1 MSLFDDDWFNHL
13 DDDVEE
19 KVVSAILLSPYK
31 DILGKRITKKLIEFT
46 IEMKYED
53 ERLFDVLRRE
63 LSEWLVCNGLATNDI
78 KFEVDN
84 DNTPVYEFGIC
95 RYGQYNPSEKKIT
108 LFNKNIT
115 DNDKDLEEIDEIKA
129 STILHELMHAYF
141 DCGLSRKPN
150 LELIEEPLA
159 EAGMLDFLYHCNGRS
174 FDIVLQRVAEK
185 KKTPCIAHYGFG
197 AYIHLQSEKEIG
209 TLYELYYKILH
220 KSGDIDVNKF
230 IEGLNEYGEYKEI
243 VREPSHDDKKYELLR
258 SILKKVE
265 KECK

>member
-1 MSLFDDDWFNHL
+1 MSLFDDDMFNDQDDL
-13 DDDVEE
+13 DEYF
-19 KVVSAILLSPYK
+19 VSKILLAPYK
-31 DILGKRITKKLIEFT
+31 DILGERISEKLNEFT
-46 IEMKYED
+46 IEMKDKD

-63 LSEWLVCNGLATNDI
+63 LPRWLVCEKLLENDI
-78 KFEVDN
+78 KFEID
-84 DNTPVYEFGIC
+84 DAQSPVYEFGIC

-174 FDIVLQRVAEK
+174 FDNVLQRVAEK
-185 KKTPCIAHYGFG
+185 KNTPCIAHYGFG
-197 AYIHLQSEKEIG
+197 AYIHQQSKDEVG

-220 KSGDIDVNKF
+220 KSGDIDVKKF

-243 VREPSHDDKKYELLR
+243 VREPSPDEKKYELLR

>member
-1 MSLFDDDWFNHL
+1 MSLFDDDMFNDPDDLDEWFYFKL
-13 DDDVEE
+13 FP
-19 KVVSAILLSPYK
+19 PYK
-31 DILGKRITKKLIEFT
+31 DILGERISEKINEFT
-46 IEMKYED
+46 IEMKDKD

-84 DNTPVYEFGIC
+84 DNTPVYESGIC

-108 LFNKNIT
+108 LFNKNIK
-115 DNDKDLEEIDEIKA
+115 DNVKDREEIKA

-197 AYIHLQSEKEIG
+197 AYIHQQSKDEVG

-220 KSGDIDVNKF
+220 KGCCIDVNKF

-243 VREPSHDDKKYELLR
+243 VREPSPDDKKYELLR

>member
-1 MSLFDDDWFNHL
+1 MRLFDDDMFNDL
-13 DDDVEE
+13 DDYSVLE
-19 KVVSAILLSPYK
+19 KAFLPYK
-31 DILGKRITKKLIEFT
+31 DILGERISEKINEFT
-46 IEMKYED
+46 IEMKDKD

-63 LSEWLVCNGLATNDI
+63 LSRWLVCEKLLENDI
-78 KFEVDN
+78 KFEID
-84 DNTPVYEFGIC
+84 DAQSPVYESGIC

-108 LFNKNIT
+108 LFIKNIP
-115 DNDKDLEEIDEIKA
+115 NDVFEEIRA

-174 FDIVLQRVAEK
+174 FDNVLQRVAEK
-185 KKTPCIAHYGFG
+185 EKTSCIAHYGLG

-220 KSGDIDVNKF
+220 KCRNTDIKNF

-243 VREPSHDDKKYELLR
+243 VREPSPDDKKYELLR

>member
-1 MSLFDDDWFNHL
+1 MSLFDDDMFNDL
-13 DDDVEE
+13 YDVENA
-19 KVVSAILLSPYK
+19 VVSAISLSQYK
-31 DILGKRITKKLIEFT
+31 DILGERIRKKLTEF
-46 IEMKYED
+46 IIGMKDED

-108 LFNKNIT
+108 LFNKNIK
-115 DNDKDLEEIDEIKA
+115 DNVKDREEIKA

-174 FDIVLQRVAEK
+174 FDNVLQRVAEK
-185 KKTPCIAHYGFG
+185 KNTPRIAHYGFG
-197 AYIHLQSEKEIG
+197 AYIHQQSKDEVG

-220 KSGDIDVNKF
+220 KSGYIDVKKF

-243 VREPSHDDKKYELLR
+243 VREPSPDEKKYELLR

>member
-1 MSLFDDDWFNHL
+1 MSLFDDDMFNDL
-13 DDDVEE
+13 DDQYEYFE
-19 KVVSAILLSPYK
+19 KLFPPYK
-31 DILGKRITKKLIEFT
+31 DILGKRISEKITGFT
-46 IEMKYED
+46 IEMKDED

-63 LSEWLVCNGLATNDI
+63 LSRWLVCEKLLENDI
-78 KFEVDN
+78 KFEID
-84 DNTPVYEFGIC
+84 DAQSPVYEFGIC

-115 DNDKDLEEIDEIKA
+115 DNDKHIEERYEIKA

-174 FDIVLQRVAEK
+174 FDNVLQRVAEK
-185 KKTPCIAHYGFG
+185 EKTSCIAHYGLG

-220 KSGDIDVNKF
+220 KCRNTDIKNF

-243 VREPSHDDKKYELLR
+243 VREPSPDEKKYELLR

>member
-1 MSLFDDDWFNHL
+1 MRLFDEEDNYLLEDD
-13 DDDVEE
+13 
-19 KVVSAILLSPYK
+19 LSPMQDLLNKFVY
-31 DILGKRITKKLIEFT
+31 DNILGKKLSFEIDNN
-46 IEMKYED
+46 D
-53 ERLFDVLRRE
+53 EKLFDVLRRE

-84 DNTPVYEFGIC
+84 DNTPVYESGIC

-108 LFNKNIT
+108 LFNKNIK
-115 DNDKDLEEIDEIKA
+115 DNVKDREEIKA

-174 FDIVLQRVAEK
+174 FDNVLQRVAEK
-185 KKTPCIAHYGFG
+185 KNTPCIAHYGLG

-220 KSGDIDVNKF
+220 KGCCIDVNKF

-243 VREPSHDDKKYELLR
+243 VREPSPDEKKYELLR

>member
-1 MSLFDDDWFNHL
+1 MRLFDEEDNYLLEDD
-13 DDDVEE
+13 
-19 KVVSAILLSPYK
+19 LSPMQDLLNKFAYYH
-31 DILGKRITKKLIEFT
+31 ILGKKLSFEIDNN
-46 IEMKYED
+46 D
-53 ERLFDVLRRE
+53 EKLFDVLRRE

-84 DNTPVYEFGIC
+84 DNTPVYESGIC

-108 LFNKNIT
+108 LFIKNIP
-115 DNDKDLEEIDEIKA
+115 NDVFEEIRA

-174 FDIVLQRVAEK
+174 FDNVLQRVAEK
-185 KKTPCIAHYGFG
+185 KNTPCIAHYGLG

-220 KSGDIDVNKF
+220 KSGDIDIKNF

-243 VREPSHDDKKYELLR
+243 VREPSPDDKKYELLR

>member
-1 MSLFDDDWFNHL
+1 MSLFDDDMFNDLNDL
-13 DDDVEE
+13 DASI
-19 KVVSAILLSPYK
+19 VSKILLAQYK
-31 DILGKRITKKLIEFT
+31 DILGERISEKINEFT
-46 IEMKYED
+46 IEMKDED

-63 LSEWLVCNGLATNDI
+63 LSEWLVCEKLLENDI
-78 KFEVDN
+78 KFEID
-84 DNTPVYEFGIC
+84 DAQSPVYESGIC

-108 LFNKNIT
+108 LFIKNIP
-115 DNDKDLEEIDEIKA
+115 NDVFEEIRA

-174 FDIVLQRVAEK
+174 FDNVLQRVAEK
-185 KKTPCIAHYGFG
+185 KKTPCIAHYGLG

-220 KSGDIDVNKF
+220 KGCCIDVNKF

-243 VREPSHDDKKYELLR
+243 VREPSPDDKKYELLR

>member
-1 MSLFDDDWFNHL
+1 MSLFDEEDNYLFEDD
-13 DDDVEE
+13 
-19 KVVSAILLSPYK
+19 LSPMQDIFNKFAYYH
-31 DILGKRITKKLIEFT
+31 ILGEKLSFEI
-46 IEMKYED
+46 YNDD
-53 ERLFDVLRRE
+53 EKLFDVLRRE

-84 DNTPVYEFGIC
+84 DNTPVYESGIC

-108 LFNKNIT
+108 LFIKNIP
-115 DNDKDLEEIDEIKA
+115 NDVFEEIRA
-129 STILHELMHAYF
+129 STVLHELMHAYF

-174 FDIVLQRVAEK
+174 FDNVLQRVAEK
-185 KKTPCIAHYGFG
+185 KKTPCIAHYGLG

-220 KSGDIDVNKF
+220 KSGDIDVKKF

-243 VREPSHDDKKYELLR
+243 VREPSPDEKKYELLR

>member
-1 MSLFDDDWFNHL
+1 MSLFDDDMFNFL
-13 DDDVEE
+13 DDPNEYMYDVA
-19 KVVSAILLSPYK
+19 KKLFPPYRY
-31 DILGKRITKKLIEFT
+31 ILGERISEKINEFT
-46 IEMKYED
+46 IEMKDED

-84 DNTPVYEFGIC
+84 DNTPVYESGIC

-108 LFNKNIT
+108 LFIKNIP
-115 DNDKDLEEIDEIKA
+115 NDVFEEIRA
-129 STILHELMHAYF
+129 STVLHELMHAYF

-174 FDIVLQRVAEK
+174 FDNVLQRVAEK
-185 KKTPCIAHYGFG
+185 KNTPCIAHYGLG

-220 KSGDIDVNKF
+220 KCRNTDIKNF

-243 VREPSHDDKKYELLR
+243 VREPSPDDKKYELLR

>member
-1 MSLFDDDWFNHL
+1 MRLFDEEDNYLLEDD
-13 DDDVEE
+13 
-19 KVVSAILLSPYK
+19 LSPMQDLLNKFAYYH
-31 DILGKRITKKLIEFT
+31 ILGKKLSFEIDNN
-46 IEMKYED
+46 D
-53 ERLFDVLRRE
+53 EKLFDVLRRE

-84 DNTPVYEFGIC
+84 DNTPVYESGIC

-108 LFNKNIT
+108 LFIKNIP
-115 DNDKDLEEIDEIKA
+115 NDVFEEIRA

-174 FDIVLQRVAEK
+174 FDNVLQRVAEK
-185 KKTPCIAHYGFG
+185 KNTPCIAHYGLG

-220 KSGDIDVNKF
+220 KSGDIDVKKF

-243 VREPSHDDKKYELLR
+243 VREPSPDDKKYELLR

>member
-1 MSLFDDDWFNHL
+1 MSLFDEVDNYL
-13 DDDVEE
+13 LEDDVSLFEYHFN
-19 KVVSAILLSPYK
+19 KSAYYH
-31 DILGKRITKKLIEFT
+31 ILGKKLSVEIDNN
-46 IEMKYED
+46 D
-53 ERLFDVLRRE
+53 EKLFDVLRRE

-78 KFEVDN
+78 KIEVDN
-84 DNTPVYEFGIC
+84 DNTPVYESGIC

-108 LFNKNIT
+108 LFIKNIP
-115 DNDKDLEEIDEIKA
+115 NDVFEEIRA

-159 EAGMLDFLYHCNGRS
+159 EAGMLDFLYPCNGRS
-174 FDIVLQRVAEK
+174 FANVLQRVAEK
-185 KKTPCIAHYGFG
+185 KNTPCIAHYGLG

-220 KSGDIDVNKF
+220 KSGDIDVKKF

-243 VREPSHDDKKYELLR
+243 VREPSPDEKKYELLR

>member
-1 MSLFDDDWFNHL
+1 MRLFDEEDNYLLEDD
-13 DDDVEE
+13 
-19 KVVSAILLSPYK
+19 LSPMQDLLNKFAYYH
-31 DILGKRITKKLIEFT
+31 ILGKKLSFEIDNN
-46 IEMKYED
+46 D
-53 ERLFDVLRRE
+53 EKLFDVLRRE

-84 DNTPVYEFGIC
+84 DNTPVYESGIC

-115 DNDKDLEEIDEIKA
+115 DNVKDIEEIKA

-185 KKTPCIAHYGFG
+185 KKTPCIAHYGLG

-220 KSGDIDVNKF
+220 KSGDIDVKKF

-243 VREPSHDDKKYELLR
+243 VREPSPDDKKYELLR

>member
-1 MSLFDDDWFNHL
+1 MRLFD
-13 DDDVEE
+13 EE
-19 KVVSAILLSPYK
+19 DNYLLEDGLSPMQDLLNKFVY
-31 DILGKRITKKLIEFT
+31 DNILGEKLSFEIDNN
-46 IEMKYED
+46 D
-53 ERLFDVLRRE
+53 EKLFDVLRRE

-108 LFNKNIT
+108 LFIKNIP
-115 DNDKDLEEIDEIKA
+115 NDVFEEIRA

-174 FDIVLQRVAEK
+174 FDNVLQRVAEK
-185 KKTPCIAHYGFG
+185 EKTSCIAHYGLG

-220 KSGDIDVNKF
+220 KSGDIDVKKF

-243 VREPSHDDKKYELLR
+243 VREPSPDDKKYELLR

>member
-1 MSLFDDDWFNHL
+1 MSLFDDVDNYLLEDDASIMQYHFNRLAYYH
-13 DDDVEE
+13 
-19 KVVSAILLSPYK
+19 
-31 DILGKRITKKLIEFT
+31 ILGEKLSVEIDNN
-46 IEMKYED
+46 D
-53 ERLFDVLRRE
+53 EKLFDVLRRE

-78 KFEVDN
+78 KFEVDYAQS
-84 DNTPVYEFGIC
+84 PVYESGINK
-95 RYGQYNPSEKKIT
+95 YGQYCPSEKKIT
-108 LFNKNIT
+108 LFIKNIP
-115 DNDKDLEEIDEIKA
+115 NDVFEEIRA
-129 STILHELMHAYF
+129 STVLHELMHAYF

-159 EAGMLDFLYHCNGRS
+159 EAGMLDFLYHCNGRL
-174 FDIVLQRVAEK
+174 FDNVLQRVAEK
-185 KKTPCIAHYGFG
+185 KKTPCIAHYGLG

-220 KSGDIDVNKF
+220 KSGDIDVKKF

-243 VREPSHDDKKYELLR
+243 VREPSPDDKKYELLR

>member
-1 MSLFDDDWFNHL
+1 MSLFDDDMFNDLNDL
-13 DDDVEE
+13 DESI
-19 KVVSAILLSPYK
+19 VSKILLASYK
-31 DILGKRITKKLIEFT
+31 DILGERISEKINEFT
-46 IEMKYED
+46 IEMKDED

-84 DNTPVYEFGIC
+84 DNTPVYESGIC

-108 LFNKNIT
+108 LFIKNIP
-115 DNDKDLEEIDEIKA
+115 NDVFEEIIA

-141 DCGLSRKPN
+141 DCGLSVKPN
-150 LELIEEPLA
+150 IELIEEPLA

-174 FDIVLQRVAEK
+174 FDNVLQRVAEK
-185 KKTPCIAHYGFG
+185 KNTPCIAHYGFG
-197 AYIHLQSEKEIG
+197 AYIHQQSEKEIG

-243 VREPSHDDKKYELLR
+243 VREPSPDEKKYELLR

>member
-1 MSLFDDDWFNHL
+1 MSLFDDDMFNDL
-13 DDDVEE
+13 DDLDE
-19 KVVSAILLSPYK
+19 LFPPYK
-31 DILGKRITKKLIEFT
+31 DILGERISEKINELTN
-46 IEMKYED
+46 ED
-53 ERLFDVLRRE
+53 EQLFNVLRRE

-108 LFNKNIT
+108 LFIKNIP
-115 DNDKDLEEIDEIKA
+115 NDVFEEIIA

-174 FDIVLQRVAEK
+174 FDNVLQRVAEK
-185 KKTPCIAHYGFG
+185 KKTPCIAHYGLG

-220 KSGDIDVNKF
+220 KSGDIDVKKF

-243 VREPSHDDKKYELLR
+243 VREPSPDDKKYELLR

>member
-1 MSLFDDDWFNHL
+1 MSLFDDDMFNDPDDLDEWFYFKL
-13 DDDVEE
+13 FP
-19 KVVSAILLSPYK
+19 PYK
-31 DILGKRITKKLIEFT
+31 DILGERISEKINEFT
-46 IEMKYED
+46 IEMKDKD

-84 DNTPVYEFGIC
+84 DNTPVYESGIC

-108 LFNKNIT
+108 LFIKNIP
-115 DNDKDLEEIDEIKA
+115 NDVFEEIRA

-220 KSGDIDVNKF
+220 KSGDIDIKNF

-243 VREPSHDDKKYELLR
+243 VREPSPDEKKYELLR

>member
-1 MSLFDDDWFNHL
+1 MRLFDEEDNYLLEDD
-13 DDDVEE
+13 
-19 KVVSAILLSPYK
+19 LSPMQDLLNKFAYYH
-31 DILGKRITKKLIEFT
+31 ILGKKLSFEIDNN
-46 IEMKYED
+46 D
-53 ERLFDVLRRE
+53 EKLFDVLRRE

-84 DNTPVYEFGIC
+84 DNTPVYESGIC

-108 LFNKNIT
+108 LFIKNIP
-115 DNDKDLEEIDEIKA
+115 NDVFEEIRA

-174 FDIVLQRVAEK
+174 FDNVLQRVAEK
-185 KKTPCIAHYGFG
+185 KKTPCIAHYGLG

-220 KSGDIDVNKF
+220 KGCCIDVNKF

-243 VREPSHDDKKYELLR
+243 VREPSPDDKKYELLR

>member
-1 MSLFDDDWFNHL
+1 MRLFDEEDNYLLEDD
-13 DDDVEE
+13 
-19 KVVSAILLSPYK
+19 LSPMQDLLNKFAYYH
-31 DILGKRITKKLIEFT
+31 ILGKELSFA
-46 IEMKYED
+46 MDNND
-53 ERLFDVLRRE
+53 EKLFDVLRRE

-84 DNTPVYEFGIC
+84 DNTPVYESGIC

-108 LFNKNIT
+108 LFIKNIP
-115 DNDKDLEEIDEIKA
+115 NDVFEEIRA

-185 KKTPCIAHYGFG
+185 KKTPCIAHYGLG

-220 KSGDIDVNKF
+220 KSGDIDVKKF

-243 VREPSHDDKKYELLR
+243 VREPSPDDKKYELLR

>member
-1 MSLFDDDWFNHL
+1 MRLFDEEDNYLLEDD
-13 DDDVEE
+13 
-19 KVVSAILLSPYK
+19 LSPMQDLLNKFAYYH
-31 DILGKRITKKLIEFT
+31 ILGKKLSFEIY
-46 IEMKYED
+46 KND
-53 ERLFDVLRRE
+53 EKLFDVLRRE

-84 DNTPVYEFGIC
+84 DNTPVYESGIC

-108 LFNKNIT
+108 LFIKNIP
-115 DNDKDLEEIDEIKA
+115 NDVFEEIRA

-174 FDIVLQRVAEK
+174 FDNVLQRVAEK
-185 KKTPCIAHYGFG
+185 KNTPCIAHYGLG

-220 KSGDIDVNKF
+220 KGCCIDVNKF

-243 VREPSHDDKKYELLR
+243 VREPSPDDKKYELLR

>member
-1 MSLFDDDWFNHL
+1 MRLFDDDWFNHL

-84 DNTPVYEFGIC
+84 DNTPVYESGIC

-108 LFNKNIT
+108 LFNKNIK
-115 DNDKDLEEIDEIKA
+115 DNVKDREEIKA

-174 FDIVLQRVAEK
+174 FDNVLQRVAEK
-185 KKTPCIAHYGFG
+185 KNTPCIAHYGLG

-220 KSGDIDVNKF
+220 KSGDIDVKKF

-243 VREPSHDDKKYELLR
+243 VREPSPDDKKYELLR

>member
-1 MSLFDDDWFNHL
+1 MSLFDDDMFNDL
-13 DDDVEE
+13 DDYSVLE
-19 KVVSAILLSPYK
+19 KLFLPYRY
-31 DILGKRITKKLIEFT
+31 ILGERISEKINEFT
-46 IEMKYED
+46 IEIKNED
-53 ERLFDVLRRE
+53 EQLFDVLRRE
-63 LSEWLVCNGLATNDI
+63 LSRWLVCEKLLENDI
-78 KFEVDN
+78 KFEIDYAQS
-84 DNTPVYEFGIC
+84 PVYEFGIC

-115 DNDKDLEEIDEIKA
+115 DNDKHIDEIYEIKA

-174 FDIVLQRVAEK
+174 FDNVLQRVAEK
-185 KKTPCIAHYGFG
+185 KKTPCIAHYGLG

-220 KSGDIDVNKF
+220 KSGDIDVKKF

-243 VREPSHDDKKYELLR
+243 VREPSPDDKKYELLR

>member
-1 MSLFDDDWFNHL
+1 MRLFD
-13 DDDVEE
+13 EE
-19 KVVSAILLSPYK
+19 DNYLLEDGLSPMQDLLNKFVY
-31 DILGKRITKKLIEFT
+31 DNILGKKLSFEIDNN
-46 IEMKYED
+46 D
-53 ERLFDVLRRE
+53 EKLVDVLRRE

-84 DNTPVYEFGIC
+84 DNTPVYESGIR

-108 LFNKNIT
+108 LFIKNIP
-115 DNDKDLEEIDEIKA
+115 NDVFEEIRA

-174 FDIVLQRVAEK
+174 FDNVLQRVAEK
-185 KKTPCIAHYGFG
+185 KKTPCIAHYGLG

-220 KSGDIDVNKF
+220 KSGDIDVKKF

-243 VREPSHDDKKYELLR
+243 VREPSPDDKKYELLR

>member
-1 MSLFDDDWFNHL
+1 MRLFDEEDNYLLEDD
-13 DDDVEE
+13 
-19 KVVSAILLSPYK
+19 LSPMQDLLNKFAYYN
-31 DILGKRITKKLIEFT
+31 ILGEKLSFEIDNN
-46 IEMKYED
+46 D
-53 ERLFDVLRRE
+53 EKLFDVLRRE

-84 DNTPVYEFGIC
+84 DNTPVYESGIC

-108 LFNKNIT
+108 LFIKNIP
-115 DNDKDLEEIDEIKA
+115 NDVFEEIIA

-141 DCGLSRKPN
+141 DCGLSVKPN
-150 LELIEEPLA
+150 IELIEEPLA

-174 FDIVLQRVAEK
+174 FDNVLQRVAEK
-185 KKTPCIAHYGFG
+185 KKTPCIAHYGLG

-220 KSGDIDVNKF
+220 KSGDIDVKKF

-243 VREPSHDDKKYELLR
+243 VREPSPDDKKYELLR

>member
-1 MSLFDDDWFNHL
+1 MRLFDEEDNYLLEDD
-13 DDDVEE
+13 
-19 KVVSAILLSPYK
+19 LSPMQDLLNKFAYYH
-31 DILGKRITKKLIEFT
+31 ILGKKLSFEIDNN
-46 IEMKYED
+46 D
-53 ERLFDVLRRE
+53 EKLFDVLRRE

-84 DNTPVYEFGIC
+84 DNTPVYESGIC

-108 LFNKNIT
+108 LFIKNIP
-115 DNDKDLEEIDEIKA
+115 NDVFEEIRA

-174 FDIVLQRVAEK
+174 FDNVLQRVAEK
-185 KKTPCIAHYGFG
+185 KNTPCIAHYGLG

-220 KSGDIDVNKF
+220 KGCCIDVNKF

-243 VREPSHDDKKYELLR
+243 VREPSPDDKKYELLR

>member
-1 MSLFDDDWFNHL
+1 MSLFDDDMFNFL
-13 DDDVEE
+13 DDPHEYMCDVA
-19 KVVSAILLSPYK
+19 KKLCPPYRY
-31 DILGKRITKKLIEFT
+31 ILGERISEKINEFT
-46 IEMKYED
+46 IEMKDED

-108 LFNKNIT
+108 LFNKNIQH
-115 DNDKDLEEIDEIKA
+115 DVFEEIRA
-129 STILHELMHAYF
+129 STVLHELMHAYF

-159 EAGMLDFLYHCNGRS
+159 EAGMLDFLYHCNGRL
-174 FDIVLQRVAEK
+174 FDNVLQRVAEK
-185 KKTPCIAHYGFG
+185 KKTPCIAHYGLG

-220 KSGDIDVNKF
+220 KSGDIDVKKF

-243 VREPSHDDKKYELLR
+243 VREPSPDEKKYELLR

>member
-1 MSLFDDDWFNHL
+1 MRLFDEEDNYLLEDD
-13 DDDVEE
+13 
-19 KVVSAILLSPYK
+19 LSPMQDLLNKFAYYH
-31 DILGKRITKKLIEFT
+31 ILGKKLSFEIDNN
-46 IEMKYED
+46 D
-53 ERLFDVLRRE
+53 EKLFDVLRRE

-84 DNTPVYEFGIC
+84 DNTPVYESGIC

-108 LFNKNIT
+108 LFIKNIP
-115 DNDKDLEEIDEIKA
+115 NDVFEEIRA

-174 FDIVLQRVAEK
+174 FDNVLQRVAAK
-185 KKTPCIAHYGFG
+185 KNTPCIAHYGLG

-220 KSGDIDVNKF
+220 KGCCIDVNKF

-243 VREPSHDDKKYELLR
+243 VREPSPDDKKYELLR

>member
-1 MSLFDDDWFNHL
+1 MSLFDDVDNYLLEDDASLFEYHFNKLAYYH
-13 DDDVEE
+13 
-19 KVVSAILLSPYK
+19 
-31 DILGKRITKKLIEFT
+31 ILGEKLSVEIDNN
-46 IEMKYED
+46 D
-53 ERLFDVLRRE
+53 EKLFDVLRRE

-84 DNTPVYEFGIC
+84 DNTPVYESGIC

-108 LFNKNIT
+108 LFNKNIK
-115 DNDKDLEEIDEIKA
+115 DNVKDREEIKA

-174 FDIVLQRVAEK
+174 FDNVLQRVAEK
-185 KKTPCIAHYGFG
+185 KNTPCIAHYGFG
-197 AYIHLQSEKEIG
+197 AYIHQQSKDEVG

-220 KSGDIDVNKF
+220 KSGYIDVKKF

-243 VREPSHDDKKYELLR
+243 VREPSPDEKKYELLR

>member
-1 MSLFDDDWFNHL
+1 MSLFDDDMFNDL
-13 DDDVEE
+13 DDVENA
-19 KVVSAILLSPYK
+19 VVSAISLSQYK
-31 DILGKRITKKLIEFT
+31 DILGERIRKKLTEF
-46 IEMKYED
+46 IIGMKDED

-63 LSEWLVCNGLATNDI
+63 LSEWLVCEKLLENDI
-78 KFEVDN
+78 KFEID
-84 DNTPVYEFGIC
+84 DAQSPVYEFGIC

-174 FDIVLQRVAEK
+174 FDNVLQRVAEK
-185 KKTPCIAHYGFG
+185 KNTPCIAHYGLG

-220 KSGDIDVNKF
+220 KSGDIDVKKF

-243 VREPSHDDKKYELLR
+243 VREPSPDDKKYELLR

>member
-1 MSLFDDDWFNHL
+1 M
-13 DDDVEE
+13 
-19 KVVSAILLSPYK
+19 
-31 DILGKRITKKLIEFT
+31 
-46 IEMKYED
+46 
-53 ERLFDVLRRE
+53 LRRE

-84 DNTPVYEFGIC
+84 DNTPVYESGIC

-108 LFNKNIT
+108 LFIKNIP
-115 DNDKDLEEIDEIKA
+115 NDVFEEIRA
-129 STILHELMHAYF
+129 STVLHELMHAYF

-174 FDIVLQRVAEK
+174 FDNVLQRVAEK
-185 KKTPCIAHYGFG
+185 KNTPCIAHYGLG

-220 KSGDIDVNKF
+220 KSGDIDVKKF

-243 VREPSHDDKKYELLR
+243 VREPSPDEKKYELLR

>member
-1 MSLFDDDWFNHL
+1 MRLFD
-13 DDDVEE
+13 EE
-19 KVVSAILLSPYK
+19 DNYLLEDGLSPMQDLLNKFVY
-31 DILGKRITKKLIEFT
+31 DNILGKKLSFEIDNN
-46 IEMKYED
+46 D
-53 ERLFDVLRRE
+53 EKLFDVLRRE

-115 DNDKDLEEIDEIKA
+115 DNDKDLEEIYEIKA

-141 DCGLSRKPN
+141 DCGLSVKPN
-150 LELIEEPLA
+150 IELIEESLA

-174 FDIVLQRVAEK
+174 FDNVLQRVAEK
-185 KKTPCIAHYGFG
+185 KNTPCIAHYGFG
-197 AYIHLQSEKEIG
+197 AYIHQQSKDEVG

-220 KSGDIDVNKF
+220 KSGDIDVKKF
-230 IEGLNEYGEYKEI
+230 IEGLNEYGEYEEI
-243 VREPSHDDKKYELLR
+243 VREPSPDEKKYELLR
-258 SILKKVE
+258 SILKK
-265 KECK
+265 

>member
-1 MSLFDDDWFNHL
+1 MRLFD
-13 DDDVEE
+13 EE
-19 KVVSAILLSPYK
+19 DNYLLEDGLSPMQDLLNKFVY
-31 DILGKRITKKLIEFT
+31 DNILGKKLSFEIDNN
-46 IEMKYED
+46 D
-53 ERLFDVLRRE
+53 EKLFDVLRRE

-84 DNTPVYEFGIC
+84 DNTPVYESGIC

-108 LFNKNIT
+108 LFIKNIP
-115 DNDKDLEEIDEIKA
+115 NDVFEEIIA

-141 DCGLSRKPN
+141 DCGLSVKPN
-150 LELIEEPLA
+150 IELIEEPLA

-174 FDIVLQRVAEK
+174 FDNVLQRVAEK
-185 KKTPCIAHYGFG
+185 KKTPCIAHYGLG

-220 KSGDIDVNKF
+220 KSGDIDVKKF

-243 VREPSHDDKKYELLR
+243 VRGPSPDDKKYELLR